1 MQALLHTLI
10 PPKLLILSFLTPPL
24 YIGSNRSHH
33 VSCLSYFRTTYFITP
48 LSGYHA
54 PISPL
59 HSNISASIL
68 SLVIYQLFRHL
79 TCSYL
84 TQPIFDNASLLLVIP
99 FTSRIWKKG
108 LSPHQT
114 ARLHPNPDISIGFFN
129 ALLSILYTILTA
141 KDYSLINFHLIP
153 QDERIITLAYLASL
167 SFYMLL
173 QRPLRP
179 LSILVSPRERALH
192 DVTSTTTWCALTTR
206 HSLVCTWCALI
217 ARHLLV
223 STDRTISARQS
234 LAQHCTL

>member
-1 MQALLHTLI
+1 MLLVIIPNGRASTATYQFHGHFKAYLYLVNSAHFSIYFTLQTHIPFKPFKISMQALLHTFI

-99 FTSRIWKKG
+99 FTSIKNMKKG
-108 LSPHQT
+108 PIPSP
-114 ARLHPNPDISIGFFN
+114 N
-129 ALLSILYTILTA
+129 
-141 KDYSLINFHLIP
+141 
-153 QDERIITLAYLASL
+153 
-167 SFYMLL
+167 
-173 QRPLRP
+173 RPP
-179 LSILVSPRERALH
+179 SP
-192 DVTSTTTWCALTTR
+192 
-206 HSLVCTWCALI
+206 
-217 ARHLLV
+217 
-223 STDRTISARQS
+223 
-234 LAQHCTL
+234 